1 MVNYTIGLPTK
12 YCSFQMVPGTVPVI
26 HGAGKLGMKLIIS
39 ASMIIVGMITTLLMW
54 EKWKKKQIKKK
65 MIYIYKV

>member
-39 ASMIIVGMITTLLMW
+39 ASMIIVGMIPTLLMW
-54 EKWKKKQIKKK
+54 EKWKKTNKEKDD
-65 MIYIYKV
+65 IYI